1 VRRGTTS
8 FSLAS
13 AEARSRSLSGLIHAC
28 GRLDLSKELINQKLL
43 VSNREYTEA
52 TVEVA
57 RGSALHVL
65 EVMSMRKRTRT
76 PGPLAA
82 KLSKAF
88 QAIATGLTLPS
99 ESDFPYKA
107 FHAPMSKPVPLTVES
122 FRTAVGI
129 GHRFKLDIES
139 ADEFLRNMQN
149 PERAEPEEIR
159 AYALL
164 ERVMRA
170 TLSDRHVIF
179 VRGTNVVHVRFYL
192 VGRLEDGSLVGLK
205 SVAIET

>member
-1 VRRGTTS
+1 
-8 FSLAS
+8 
-13 AEARSRSLSGLIHAC
+13 
-28 GRLDLSKELINQKLL
+28 
-43 VSNREYTEA
+43 
-52 TVEVA
+52 
-57 RGSALHVL
+57 
-65 EVMSMRKRTRT
+65 MRKRTRT
-76 PGPLAA
+76 SAPLPA
-82 KLSKAF
+82 KLAKAC

-107 FHAPMSKPVPLTVES
+107 FHAPMAKPVPLTAES
-122 FRTAVGI
+122 FRAAVGI
-129 GHRFKLDIES
+129 GHRYKLDIWS
-139 ADEFLRNMQN
+139 ADEFFRIRQN
-149 PERAEPEEIR
+149 PEEAEPEEIR

-179 VRGTNVVHVRFYL
+179 VRGTNVVNVRFYL